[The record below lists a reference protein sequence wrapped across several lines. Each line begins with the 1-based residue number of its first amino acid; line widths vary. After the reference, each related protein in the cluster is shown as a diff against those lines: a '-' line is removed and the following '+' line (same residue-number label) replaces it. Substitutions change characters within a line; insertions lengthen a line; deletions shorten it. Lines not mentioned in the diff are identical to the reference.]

1 MTRTAIL
8 AAALLVSTSAFALPA
23 ASDRVYTA
31 DQNSNTVSVID
42 PVANK
47 LLGQI
52 RLGNPRPDVLSPLYK
67 GEVNVHG
74 LGFSP
79 DHRTLVVVSTVTNSV
94 TFIDTATNAVKGTT
108 YVGRNPHEAFFTPD
122 GREVWA
128 TVRGEDYLSVID
140 AATFKETGRIPT
152 TSGPGMTKFSRDGK
166 LAFVANS
173 FNPVLEVFDVASHAL
188 MKRIPVVSPFVP
200 FVQVSPDG
208 SDVWLTHKDVGKVTR
223 VDARTLEV
231 KEVIDSGPI
240 SNHLGFG
247 TVDGETLVYVTIG
260 GENVVKVYKSGEKT
274 QLVATIPVGALPH
287 GIWGSEDGS
296 RIFVGLENGDKV
308 DVIDTAEQKVVAEIP
323 VGQAPQALVFVPG
336 AVPEGAGTEN
346 LMPLKAG
353 PENLTLSL
361 KAPEGADGSGMVVSR
376 NLGLVDAI
384 DVSVAK
390 LKPATEYG
398 VFFEGQDEP
407 VVVLKT
413 NDKGAGMASSIGP
426 VRTIGAPGEP
436 TAEKEPRLVVVEGL
450 TGTASPV
457 LTSR

>member
-1 MTRTAIL
+1 
-8 AAALLVSTSAFALPA
+8 
-23 ASDRVYTA
+23 
-31 DQNSNTVSVID
+31 
-42 PVANK
+42 
-47 LLGQI
+47 
-52 RLGNPRPDVLSPLYK
+52 
-67 GEVNVHG
+67 
-74 LGFSP
+74 
-79 DHRTLVVVSTVTNSV
+79 
-94 TFIDTATNAVKGTT
+94 
-108 YVGRNPHEAFFTPD
+108 
-122 GREVWA
+122 
-128 TVRGEDYLSVID
+128 VRGEDYLSVID
-140 AATFKETGRIPT
+140 AETFKETGRIPT

-188 MKRIPVVSPFVP
+188 VKRIPVVSPFVP

-208 SDVWLTHKDVGKVTR
+208 RDIWLTHKDVGKVTR
-223 VDARTLEV
+223 VDATRLEV

-247 TVDGETLVYVTIG
+247 TVNGETLVYVTIG
-260 GENVVKVYKSGEKT
+260 GENVVKVYKPGEKT
-274 QLVATIPVGALPH
+274 ELVATIPVGALPH
-287 GIWGSEDGS
+287 GIWGADDGS
-296 RIFVGLENGDKV
+296 RIFVGLENDDRV

-323 VGQAPQALVFVPG
+323 IGQAPQALVFVPG

-346 LMPLKAG
+346 LEPLKAG

-361 KAPEGADGSGMVVSR
+361 KAPEGATGSGMVVSR

-390 LKPATEYG
+390 LRPMTEYG

-426 VRTIGAPGEP
+426 VRTLAAPGVQS
-436 TAEKEPRLVVVEGL
+436 AGKEPRLVVVEGL
-450 TGTASPV
+450 TATASPI

>member
-42 PVANK
+42 PVSNK

-79 DHRTLVVVSTVTNSV
+79 DHKTLVVVSTVTNSV

-140 AATFKETGRIPT
+140 ATTFKEMGRIPT

-188 MKRIPVVSPFVP
+188 VKRIPVVSPFVP

-260 GENVVKVYKSGEKT
+260 GENVVKVYKPGETT

-296 RIFVGLENGDKV
+296 RIFVGLENGDKA

-323 VGQAPQALVFVPG
+323 IGQAPQALVFVPG

-390 LKPATEYG
+390 LKPMTEYG
-398 VFFEGQDEP
+398 MFFEGEDEP

-426 VRTIGAPGEP
+426 VRTIGAPREP
-436 TAEKEPRLVVVEGL
+436 TAGKEPRLVVVEGL
-450 TGTASPV
+450 KGKATPV
-457 LTSR
+457 LASR

>member
-42 PVANK
+42 PVSNK

-79 DHRTLVVVSTVTNSV
+79 DHKTLVVVSTVTNSV

-140 AATFKETGRIPT
+140 ATTFKEMGRIPT

-188 MKRIPVVSPFVP
+188 VKRIPVVSPFVP

-260 GENVVKVYKSGEKT
+260 GENVVKVYKPGETT

-323 VGQAPQALVFVPG
+323 IGQAPQALVFVPG

-390 LKPATEYG
+390 LKPMTEYG
-398 VFFEGQDEP
+398 MFFEGEDEP

-426 VRTIGAPGEP
+426 VRTIGAPKEP
-436 TAEKEPRLVVVEGL
+436 TAGKEPRLVVVEGL
-450 TGTASPV
+450 KGKATPV
-457 LTSR
+457 LASR

>member
-42 PVANK
+42 PVANR

-79 DHRTLVVVSTVTNSV
+79 DHRTLVAVSTVTNSV
-94 TFIDTATNAVKGTT
+94 TFIDTATNTVKGRT

-140 AATFKETGRIPT
+140 ATTFEETGRIPT
-152 TSGPGMTKFSRDGK
+152 TSGPGMTKFSGDGK

-173 FNPVLEVFDVASHAL
+173 FNPVLEVFDVASHDL
-188 MKRIPVVSPFVP
+188 VRRIPVVSPFVP

-208 SDVWLTHKDVGKVTR
+208 RDVWLTHKDVGKVTR
-223 VDARTLEV
+223 VDVRTLEV

-240 SNHLGFG
+240 SNHVGFG
-247 TVDGETLVYVTIG
+247 TVNGETLVYVTIG
-260 GENVVKVYKSGEKT
+260 GENVVKVYKTEPKVE
-274 QLVATIPVGALPH
+274 LVATIPVGALPH
-287 GIWGSEDGS
+287 GIWGAEDGS
-296 RIFVGLENGDKV
+296 RIYVGLENGDKV
-308 DVIDTAEQKVVAEIP
+308 DVIDTAAQKVIAEIP
-323 VGQAPQALVFVPG
+323 VGQAPQALVYVPG
-336 AVPEGAGTEN
+336 AVPEGEGTEN
-346 LMPLKAG
+346 LMPLKTG
-353 PENLTLSL
+353 PENLTLTL
-361 KAPEGADGSGMVVSR
+361 RAPDGAAGSGMVVSR

-384 DVSVAK
+384 DASVAR
-390 LKPATEYG
+390 LKPMTEYG
-398 VFFEGQDEP
+398 LFFEGQDEP
-407 VVVLKT
+407 VAVLKT

-426 VRTIGAPGEP
+426 VRSIAAPTESAAGKP
-436 TAEKEPRLVVVEGL
+436 PRLVVREGSQVS
-450 TGTASPV
+450 AAPV

>member
-42 PVANK
+42 PVSNK

-79 DHRTLVVVSTVTNSV
+79 DHKTLVVVSTVTNSV

-140 AATFKETGRIPT
+140 ATTFKEMGRIPT

-188 MKRIPVVSPFVP
+188 VKRIPVVSPFVP

-260 GENVVKVYKSGEKT
+260 GENVVKVYKPGETT

-323 VGQAPQALVFVPG
+323 IGQAPQALVFVPG

-390 LKPATEYG
+390 LKPMTEYG
-398 VFFEGQDEP
+398 MFFEGEDEP

-426 VRTIGAPGEP
+426 VRTIGAPREP
-436 TAEKEPRLVVVEGL
+436 TAGKEPRLVVVEGL
-450 TGTASPV
+450 KGKATPV
-457 LTSR
+457 LASR

>member
-1 MTRTAIL
+1 MIRTTLL

-108 YVGRNPHEAFFTPD
+108 YIGRNPHEAFFTPD
-122 GREVWA
+122 GKQVWA

-188 MKRIPVVSPFVP
+188 VKRIPVVSPFVP

-308 DVIDTAEQKVVAEIP
+308 DVINTAEQKVVADIP

-353 PENLTLSL
+353 RENLTLSL

-390 LKPATEYG
+390 LKPMTEYG

-426 VRTIGAPGEP
+426 VRTIAVPGEP
-436 TAEKEPRLVVVEGL
+436 MAAKEPRLVVVEGL
-450 TGTASPV
+450 KGTASPI

>member
-42 PVANK
+42 PVSNK

-79 DHRTLVVVSTVTNSV
+79 DHKTLVVVSTVTNSV

-140 AATFKETGRIPT
+140 ATTFKETGRIPT

-173 FNPVLEVFDVASHAL
+173 FNPVLEVFDVASHKL
-188 MKRIPVVSPFVP
+188 VKRIPVVSPFVP

-260 GENVVKVYKSGEKT
+260 GENVVKVYRPGETT

-296 RIFVGLENGDKV
+296 RIFVGSENGDKV

-323 VGQAPQALVFVPG
+323 IGQAPQALVFVPG

-390 LKPATEYG
+390 LKPMTEYG

-426 VRTIGAPGEP
+426 VRTIGAPREP
-436 TAEKEPRLVVVEGL
+436 TAGKEPRLVVVEGL
-450 TGTASPV
+450 KGTATPV
-457 LTSR
+457 LAGR

>member
-79 DHRTLVVVSTVTNSV
+79 DHKTLVVVSTVTNSV
-94 TFIDTATNAVKGTT
+94 TFINTATNVVKGTT

-122 GREVWA
+122 GTEVWA

-140 AATFKETGRIPT
+140 AATFKETGSIPT

-188 MKRIPVVSPFVP
+188 VKRIPVVSPFVP

-223 VDARTLEV
+223 VDAKTLEV

-247 TVDGETLVYVTIG
+247 TVDGATLVYVTIG
-260 GENVVKVYKSGEKT
+260 GENVVKVYKPGEKT

-323 VGQAPQALVFVPG
+323 IGQAPQALVFVPG

-346 LMPLKAG
+346 LVPLKAG

-376 NLGLVDAI
+376 NLGLVDTI

-390 LKPATEYG
+390 LKPMTEYG
-398 VFFEGQDEP
+398 VFFEGQTEP

-413 NDKGAGMASSIGP
+413 NDKGVGMASSIGP

-436 TAEKEPRLVVVEGL
+436 TAGKEPGLVVVEGL
-450 TGTASPV
+450 KGTASPV
-457 LTSR
+457 LASR